1 MVCMVMLI
9 GLTGGIGAGKST
21 VAQLF
26 EERGVPIVDAD
37 AIARDVVKPGQ
48 PALAELVEYFGDTIL
63 GADGELNRGRL
74 AEVAFA
80 DAESHEAL
88 NAIMHPA
95 ISAETSKRIDALRGE
110 HSVIVHD
117 VPLLVEA
124 GLAGNYD
131 LTVLVDTP
139 AEVRMQRL
147 TELRGMDPEDA
158 KKRIAAQ
165 ATDEQRREVATHVL
179 VNQGSVDE
187 LHQAVDAAVAS
198 ILAVP
203 RDADG
208 GRGTD

>member
-37 AIARDVVKPGQ
+37 AIARDVVKPGE
-48 PALAELVEYFGDTIL
+48 PALAELVEHFGDSIL
-63 GADGELNRGRL
+63 GADGELNRGKL

-95 ISAETSKRIDALRGE
+95 ISAETAKRIDALRGD

-139 AEVRMQRL
+139 AEVRLQRL
-147 TELRGMDPEDA
+147 TELRGMDSEDA

-165 ATDEQRREVATHVL
+165 ATDEQRRAACDVALDNSGDIEHL
-179 VNQGSVDE
+179 RAQFEQMWERFISRE
-187 LHQAVDAAVAS
+187 
-198 ILAVP
+198 
-203 RDADG
+203 
-208 GRGTD
+208 

>member
-37 AIARDVVKPGQ
+37 AIARDVVKPGE
-48 PALAELVEYFGDTIL
+48 PALAELVEHFGDSIL
-63 GADGELNRGRL
+63 GADGELNRGKL

-95 ISAETSKRIDALRGE
+95 ISAETAKRIDALRGD

-139 AEVRMQRL
+139 AEVRLQRL
-147 TELRGMDPEDA
+147 TELRGMDSEDA

-165 ATDEQRREVATHVL
+165 ATDEQRRAVCDVALDNSGDIEHLRT
-179 VNQGSVDE
+179 QFEQMWERFISRE
-187 LHQAVDAAVAS
+187 
-198 ILAVP
+198 
-203 RDADG
+203 
-208 GRGTD
+208 

>member
-48 PALAELVEYFGDTIL
+48 PALAELVEYFGESIL
-63 GADGELNRGRL
+63 GAGGELNRGKL

-95 ISAETSKRIDALRGE
+95 ISAETAKRIDALRGE

-139 AEVRMQRL
+139 AQIRLQRL

-165 ATDEQRREVATHVL
+165 ATDEQRRAACDVALDNSGDIEHL
-179 VNQGSVDE
+179 RAQFEEMWERFISRE
-187 LHQAVDAAVAS
+187 
-198 ILAVP
+198 
-203 RDADG
+203 
-208 GRGTD
+208 

>member
-21 VAQLF
+21 VAKLF

-48 PALAELVEYFGDTIL
+48 PALAELVEYFGDGIV
-63 GADGELNRGRL
+63 GADGELNRGKL

-110 HSVIVHD
+110 HPVIVHD

-139 AEVRMQRL
+139 AQIRLQRL

-165 ATDEQRREVATHVL
+165 ATDEQRRAVCDVALDNSGDIEHL
-179 VNQGSVDE
+179 RAQFEQMWERFISRE
-187 LHQAVDAAVAS
+187 
-198 ILAVP
+198 
-203 RDADG
+203 
-208 GRGTD
+208 

>member
-1 MVCMVMLI
+1 MVCMVMLV

-37 AIARDVVKPGQ
+37 AIARDVVTPGE
-48 PALAELVEYFGDTIL
+48 PALAELVEHFGDSIL
-63 GADGELNRGRL
+63 GADGELNRGKL

-139 AEVRMQRL
+139 AQIRLQRL

-165 ATDEQRREVATHVL
+165 ATDEQRRAACDVALDNSGDIEHL
-179 VNQGSVDE
+179 RAQFEEMWERFISRE
-187 LHQAVDAAVAS
+187 
-198 ILAVP
+198 
-203 RDADG
+203 
-208 GRGTD
+208 

>member
-37 AIARDVVKPGQ
+37 AIARDVVTPGE
-48 PALAELVEYFGDTIL
+48 PALAELVEHFGDSIL
-63 GADGELNRGRL
+63 GADGELNRGKL

-139 AEVRMQRL
+139 AQIRLQRL

-165 ATDEQRREVATHVL
+165 ATDEQRRAACDVALDNSGDIEHL
-179 VNQGSVDE
+179 RAQ
-187 LHQAVDAAVAS
+187 LAVAS
-198 ILAVP
+198 PSTRPTVY
-203 RDADG
+203 R
-208 GRGTD
+208 

>member
-37 AIARDVVKPGQ
+37 AIARDVVKPGE
-48 PALAELVEYFGDTIL
+48 PALAELVEHFGDSIL
-63 GADGELNRGRL
+63 GADGELNRGKL

-95 ISAETSKRIDALRGE
+95 ISAETAKRIDALRGD

-139 AEVRMQRL
+139 AEVRLQRL
-147 TELRGMDPEDA
+147 TELRGMDSEDA

-165 ATDEQRREVATHVL
+165 ATDEQRRAVCDVALDNSGDIEHL
-179 VNQGSVDE
+179 RAQFEQMWERFISRE
-187 LHQAVDAAVAS
+187 
-198 ILAVP
+198 
-203 RDADG
+203 
-208 GRGTD
+208 

>member
-1 MVCMVMLI
+1 MVCMVMLV

-37 AIARDVVKPGQ
+37 AIARDVVKPGE
-48 PALAELVEYFGDTIL
+48 PALAELVEHFGDSIL
-63 GADGELNRGRL
+63 GADGELNRGKL

-139 AEVRMQRL
+139 AEVRLQRL
-147 TELRGMDPEDA
+147 TELRGMDSEDA

-165 ATDEQRREVATHVL
+165 ATDEQRRAVCDVALDNSGDIEHL
-179 VNQGSVDE
+179 RAQFEQMWERFISRE
-187 LHQAVDAAVAS
+187 
-198 ILAVP
+198 
-203 RDADG
+203 
-208 GRGTD
+208 

>member
-37 AIARDVVKPGQ
+37 AIARDVVKPGE
-48 PALAELVEYFGDTIL
+48 PALAELVEYFGDSIL
-63 GADGELNRGRL
+63 GADGELNRGKL

-95 ISAETSKRIDALRGE
+95 ISAETSKRIDALRAD
-110 HSVIVHD
+110 HPVIVHD

-139 AEVRMQRL
+139 AEVRLQRL

-165 ATDEQRREVATHVL
+165 ATDEQRRAVCDVALDNSGDIEHL
-179 VNQGSVDE
+179 RAQFEHMWERFISRE
-187 LHQAVDAAVAS
+187 
-198 ILAVP
+198 
-203 RDADG
+203 
-208 GRGTD
+208 